1 MLDDFKAFVVR
12 GNVVDLAVGIVM
24 GASFGA
30 IVPSLVNDI
39 LIPPIGRLLGRVDFT
54 NFFVSLSGQS
64 YPTLAA
70 ARAAGVPTLNYGVF
84 LNTVINFL
92 IVSFAMFVVIRQVNR
107 LYSKPASAGAGTKG
121 GLYFPTTIPHPAPP
135 RPPCTSDLAS
145 AR

>member
-1 MLDDFKAFVVR
+1 MVDDFRAFVVR
-12 GNVVDLAVGIVM
+12 GNVVALAVGIVM

-30 IVPSLVNDI
+30 IGTSLVNEI
-39 LIPPIGRLLGRVDFT
+39 LMPPIGRLLGRVDFT

-107 LYSKPASAGAGTKG
+107 LYSKPASAGPGTQEC
-121 GLYFPTTIPHPAPP
+121 LYCPAPLP
-135 RPPCTSDLAS
+135 TRARRCPHCTSDLAA

>member
-1 MLDDFKAFVVR
+1 MLDDFESFVVR
-12 GNVVDLAVGIVM
+12 GDVVDLAVGIVM

-30 IVPSLVNDI
+30 IVTSLVNDI
-39 LIPPIGRLLGRVDFT
+39 LMPPIGRLLGRVDFT

-92 IVSFAMFVVIRQVNR
+92 IVSVAMFVVIRQWNR
-107 LYSKPASAGAGTKG
+107 LYSQ
-121 GLYFPTTIPHPAPP
+121 P
-135 RPPCTSDLAS
+135 RTAD
-145 AR
+145 